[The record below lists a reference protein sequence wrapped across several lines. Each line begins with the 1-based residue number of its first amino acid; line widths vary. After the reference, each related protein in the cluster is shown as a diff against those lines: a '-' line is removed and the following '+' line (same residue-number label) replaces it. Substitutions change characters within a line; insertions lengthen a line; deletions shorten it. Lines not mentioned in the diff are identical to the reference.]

1 MIPLPDG
8 NVTNF
13 TGNRIWEVFSPGQMM
28 EGDVMDFLID
38 DWKQDPDRNADF
50 ASGKRILLT
59 PYFIS
64 VFNQIGF
71 FSVEQD
77 CLLFLRVLIIL
88 LLVDPLPLSIFYFGF
103 FAGCA

>member
-1 MIPLPDG
+1 MIPQPDG

-38 DWKQDPDRNADF
+38 DWKQDPERNVDF
-50 ASGKRILLT
+50 TSGKRILLS

-64 VFNQIGF
+64 VINQIGF
-71 FSVEQD
+71 F
-77 CLLFLRVLIIL
+77 LLNKTAYC
-88 LLVDPLPLSIFYFGF
+88 FYEF
-103 FAGCA
+103 

>member
-1 MIPLPDG
+1 MIPQPDES
-8 NVTNF
+8 VTSF
-13 TGNRIWEVFSPGQMM
+13 TGKRIWEVFSPGQMM

-38 DWKQDPDRNADF
+38 DWKQDPERNADF
-50 ASGKRILLT
+50 ASGKRILLS
-59 PYFIS
+59 PYFIT
-64 VFNQIGF
+64 VINQIGF

-88 LLVDPLPLSIFYFGF
+88 LLVDPFPLSIFYFGF

>member
-1 MIPLPDG
+1 MIPQPDG

-38 DWKQDPDRNADF
+38 DWKQDPERNGDF
-50 ASGKRILLT
+50 ASEKRILLS

-64 VFNQIGF
+64 VINQIGF
-71 FSVEQD
+71 F
-77 CLLFLRVLIIL
+77 LLNKTAYLFLRVLIIL

>member
-1 MIPLPDG
+1 
-8 NVTNF
+8 
-13 TGNRIWEVFSPGQMM
+13 MM

-38 DWKQDPDRNADF
+38 DWKQDPERNGDF
-50 ASGKRILLT
+50 ASGKRILLS

-64 VFNQIGF
+64 VINQIGF